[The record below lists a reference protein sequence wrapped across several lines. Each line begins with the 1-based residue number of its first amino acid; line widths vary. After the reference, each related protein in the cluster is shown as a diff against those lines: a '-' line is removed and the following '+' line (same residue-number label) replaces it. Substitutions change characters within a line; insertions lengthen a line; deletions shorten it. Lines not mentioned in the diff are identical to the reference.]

1 MRMAACLA
9 LAALAAPGVE
19 ARQAGQ
25 GMAGGC
31 EAFKW
36 DMSREMVAWESGGTG
51 MAALAEASPSA
62 APAPLGRRLDLKL
75 LPAKDVR
82 FAASPERAP
91 ETGYAGLLAISVPA
105 DGIYRVSAGSRLWI
119 DMVGGGQRV
128 PSARFEGHSSCKLHK
143 SVAFA
148 LKAGTYVVQLSGSE
162 KPEVSV
168 LVTAEP

>member
-1 MRMAACLA
+1 MAAWLA

-36 DMSREMVAWESGGTG
+36 DMSREMTAWDQGGTA
-51 MAALAEASPSA
+51 MAALAEGSPSA
-62 APAPLGRRLDLKL
+62 APAPVGRRLDVKL
-75 LPAKDVR
+75 IPVKQVR
-82 FAASPERAP
+82 FAVPPERPSEA
-91 ETGYAGLLAISVPA
+91 GYSGLLAISVPA
-105 DGIYRVSAGSRLWI
+105 DGTYRISAGSRLWI
-119 DMVGGGQRV
+119 DVAGGGRRV

-143 SVAFA
+143 SVAFT

-162 KPEVSV
+162 KPDVSV